1 MSPDP
6 TGVIALIRS
15 LARKVQ
21 GAQRK
26 VTHFFGIGP
35 FLGDVLRGTLGTG
48 MARGVGLAREAAL
61 AHVFGASSA
70 YDAFLIAYF
79 IPHLLR
85 RLLGEGGLAAAFLPL
100 YVRAEQRGEGAPFA
114 RATLISLLFI
124 LVPVCTLGSL
134 LAPWY
139 IPLLA
144 AGFPPEKLSLAVSLA
159 KWVFP
164 FLALSSLS
172 ALAGGVLNAHGR
184 FFLPAL
190 APAILSLAT
199 ILGALI
205 LSRSF
210 SLPILGVV
218 VGVLLGGAGMVVF
231 QLPWAAGH
239 LQGEGEVRLGE
250 LKEMGR
256 RLLPVLGGLAVAE
269 VNLLVDNRLASFLAD
284 GSVAV
289 LQYAMR
295 LFQLPVGMLA
305 VSVATAALPRL
316 SREALRASDTGFFAS
331 LSKGVGLGAALLLP
345 AMAGLLVLGR
355 PTVILLFQH
364 GAFTQADTVRTSGA
378 LFAYLSGLW
387 AYGLVYL
394 FSRAFYA
401 LGRPGVPVLTAA
413 VAVGINIGLDLW
425 WVGPW
430 GTFGLALATGV
441 AGWADALLQ
450 GWLLWRQRRGWIP
463 YRTILG
469 AFVATGGMALLLW
482 ACDRAF
488 LAQLGPWGEVLCGVP
503 LGVVIYV
510 GLGKLVG
517 LDQKLRAAR

>member
-1 MSPDP
+1 MASGPK
-6 TGVIALIRS
+6 GVIAQVGS
-15 LARKVQ
+15 LARKV
-21 GAQRK
+21 AR
-26 VTHFFGIGP
+26 FFGIGP

-48 MARGVGLAREAAL
+48 LARGVGLAREVAL

-79 IPHLLR
+79 VPHILR
-85 RLLGEGGLAAAFLPL
+85 RLLGEGGLAAAFLPV
-100 YVRAEQRGEGAPFA
+100 YVRAEERGEGAPLA
-114 RATLISLLFI
+114 RATLISLLLV
-124 LVPVCTLGSL
+124 LVPVCTLGCL

-144 AGFPPEKLSLAVSLA
+144 GGFPPEKLSLAVSLA
-159 KWVFP
+159 RWVFP
-164 FLALSSLS
+164 FLVFSSLS

-190 APAILSLAT
+190 SPAVLSLGV
-199 ILGALI
+199 ILGALVF
-205 LSRSF
+205 SRVF
-210 SLPILGVV
+210 SPPIFGVA
-218 VGVLLGGAGMVVF
+218 VGVLLGGAGMVAL
-231 QLPWAAGH
+231 QLPWAAKRFK
-239 LQGEGEVRLGE
+239 GEGEVRLGE

-316 SREALRASDTGFFAS
+316 SREAVRGSDAGFSAA

-355 PTVILLFQH
+355 PIVALLFQH

-378 LFAYLSGLW
+378 LSAYLSGLW

-401 LGRPGVPVLTAA
+401 LGRPEIPVLTAA
-413 VAVGINIGLDLW
+413 AAVGVNIGLDLW

-430 GTFGLALATGV
+430 GTFGLALATGLS
-441 AGWADALLQ
+441 GWVDALLQ
-450 GWLLWRQRRGWIP
+450 GFILWQGRRGWIP
-463 YRTILG
+463 WRTVALAAAAALG
-469 AFVATGGMALLLW
+469 MGLGLW
-482 ACDRAF
+482 ALDRWV
-488 LAQLGPWGEVLCGVP
+488 LAGLGTWVRVLVGVP
-503 LGVVIYV
+503 A
-510 GLGKLVG
+510 GLGLYLALAKAVG
-517 LDQKLRAAR
+517 LDKTLRDG